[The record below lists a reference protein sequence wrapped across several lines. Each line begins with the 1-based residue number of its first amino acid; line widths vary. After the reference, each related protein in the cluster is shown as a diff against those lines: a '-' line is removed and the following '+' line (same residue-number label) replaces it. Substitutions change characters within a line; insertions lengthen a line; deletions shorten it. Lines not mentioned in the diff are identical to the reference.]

1 MRGASAL
8 DRLLAEFPEADLS
21 VLIIWDPVL
30 KSDISAPLTQV
41 LGLLGDRRVKQFW
54 DPDRVVSADLVRSA
68 STDPAHYGFDEALPP
83 EFVAWDV
90 VAVFAKSAH
99 WEHDLPVPVYYGGP
113 VRDSIDGSR
122 IAIANA
128 LADAGPASKVVP
140 P

>member
-8 DRLLAEFPEADLS
+8 DRLLAEFPETGLS
-21 VLIIWDPVL
+21 VFI
-30 KSDISAPLTQV
+30 ISAPLTQV
-41 LGLLGDRRVKQFW
+41 HGLLGDRRVTQFW
-54 DPDRVVSADLVRSA
+54 DPDRVVSANLVRSA
-68 STDPAHYGFDEALPP
+68 NTDPAHYGLDEALPP

-122 IAIANA
+122 IAIAIANA
-128 LADAGPASKVVP
+128 LADAEPASKVVP

>member
-8 DRLLAEFPEADLS
+8 DRLLAEFPETGLS
-21 VLIIWDPVL
+21 VFI
-30 KSDISAPLTQV
+30 ISAPLTQV
-41 LGLLGDRRVKQFW
+41 HGLLGDRRVAQSW
-54 DPDRVVSADLVRSA
+54 DPDRVVSANLVRSA
-68 STDPAHYGFDEALPP
+68 NTDPAHYGLDEALPP

-113 VRDSIDGSR
+113 VRDSIDATR

-128 LADAGPASKVVP
+128 LAGATSTPE
-140 P
+140 